1 MDKPKY
7 VFKKI
12 ITSAII
18 LTMLASVMTGCAGK
32 DKEPTVPKDTATTAS
47 QTSGTTTVIP
57 TPTSTTLTT
66 AGDPTSATTSATAPQ
81 SSASA
86 TVTKSSQTKQPTSTH
101 TMTTTP
107 ATKPTTK
114 PTTAP
119 TDDSDET
126 NSVEKV
132 TEVFPFSCDFPDTEV
147 KIEVYNDPKNG
158 KRLPY
163 RLYMPANYDPSKKYP
178 VLLVLHGAG
187 EMGNNNYLQ
196 LHNVKK
202 IFECNGD
209 IVSQGFVLCPQTDE
223 WWALGGSQLTG
234 KLGSVL
240 HLLEEV
246 QNTYSC
252 DADRIY
258 VTGLSMGGYATWDLL
273 ANYGHLFAAGMP
285 VCGGNNQIGNAA
297 AMKDIPLKIYH
308 SRDDDTLPF
317 SYSEDTYNAIVAAG
331 GKMAEFIAL
340 DGYNHNAWDY
350 AYADRDAFSWLYAQ
364 KKSTH
369 GIDSYEYVPYFTV
382 RDAKGNVV
390 VSDEDIKMMYYIGGY
405 NEKEEYV
412 LTLNIMLTNSGLDKL
427 KTAYAAAKNS
437 AFTVYWSTEKLYS
450 YTVSG
455 APNSNMLTM
464 VDIFNDE
471 TVTTFYETVNHSIE
485 LLQE

>member
-1 MDKPKY
+1 MTQKRTI
-7 VFKKI
+7 KKTI
-12 ITSAII
+12 AISVTI
-18 LTMLASVMTGCAGK
+18 LMLATLIVGCGSKKENSPSKDSVT
-32 DKEPTVPKDTATTAS
+32 TATQVTTTVTNDPTTTTENSTSTTAGDTTLGTTADTTLPSGATTTAPIPTAS
-47 QTSGTTTVIP
+47 QTKL
-57 TPTSTTLTT
+57 PTSTNT
-66 AGDPTSATTSATAPQ
+66 P
-81 SSASA
+81 
-86 TVTKSSQTKQPTSTH
+86 ST
-101 TMTTTP
+101 
-107 ATKPTTK
+107 TTK
-114 PTTAP
+114 PTPTVAP
-119 TDDSDET
+119 TT
-126 NSVEKV
+126 GNVESGPIEKI
-132 TEVFPFSCDFPDTEV
+132 TEVFDFNCSFPDTEV
-147 KIEVYNDPKNG
+147 KAEVYNDPHNG

-163 RLYMPANYDPSKKYP
+163 RLFFPANYDPSKKYP

-209 IVSQGFVLCPQTDE
+209 IVSQGFVLCPQTDV
-223 WWALGGSQLTG
+223 WWNLGGSKLTG

-252 DADRIY
+252 DSDRIY

-285 VCGGNNQIGNAA
+285 VCGGNNQIGNGA

-308 SRDDDTLPF
+308 SKDDDTLPF

-331 GKMAEFIAL
+331 GKMAEFIVL
-340 DGYNHNAWDY
+340 DGYKHNAWDY

-364 KKSTH
+364 KKSTY
-369 GIDSYEYVPYFTV
+369 GVDAYEYVPYFTIQ
-382 RDAKGNVV
+382 DAKGNVV
-390 VSDEDIKMMYYIGGY
+390 ISDEDIKMMYYIGGY

-412 LTLNIMLTNSGLDKL
+412 LTLNMMLTNSGFDKL
-427 KTAYAAAKNS
+427 EKAYKAAKNS
-437 AFTVYWSTEKLYS
+437 TFTVYWSTEKLYS
-450 YTVSG
+450 YTVTG
-455 APNSNMLTM
+455 APESNMLAM
-464 VDIFNDE
+464 VGIFNDE

>member
-1 MDKPKY
+1 MTQKRTI
-7 VFKKI
+7 KKTI
-12 ITSAII
+12 AISVTI
-18 LTMLASVMTGCAGK
+18 LMLATLIVGCGNKKEDSPSKDSVTTAAQV
-32 DKEPTVPKDTATTAS
+32 TTTATNDPTTTNENSTSTTAGDTTLGTTADTTLPSGATTSPPIPTAS
-47 QTSGTTTVIP
+47 QTKL
-57 TPTSTTLTT
+57 PTSTNT
-66 AGDPTSATTSATAPQ
+66 P
-81 SSASA
+81 
-86 TVTKSSQTKQPTSTH
+86 ST
-101 TMTTTP
+101 
-107 ATKPTTK
+107 TTK
-114 PTTAP
+114 PNPTVAP
-119 TDDSDET
+119 TT
-126 NSVEKV
+126 GNVESGPIEKI
-132 TEVFPFSCDFPDTEV
+132 TEVFDFNCSFPDTEV
-147 KIEVYNDPKNG
+147 KAEVYNDPHNG

-163 RLYMPANYDPSKKYP
+163 RLFFPANYDPSKKYP

-209 IVSQGFVLCPQTDE
+209 IVSQGFVLCPQTDV
-223 WWALGGSQLTG
+223 WWDLGGSKLTG

-252 DADRIY
+252 DSDRIY

-285 VCGGNNQIGNAA
+285 VCGGNNQIGNGA

-331 GKMAEFIAL
+331 GKMAEFIVL
-340 DGYNHNAWDY
+340 DGYKHNAWDY

-364 KKSTH
+364 KKSTY
-369 GIDSYEYVPYFTV
+369 GIDAYEYVPYFTIQ
-382 RDAKGNVV
+382 DAKGNVV
-390 VSDEDIKMMYYIGGY
+390 ISDEDIKMMYYIGGY

-412 LTLNIMLTNSGLDKL
+412 LTLNMMLTNSGFDKL
-427 KTAYAAAKNS
+427 EKAYKASKNS
-437 AFTVYWSTEKLYS
+437 TFTVYWSTEKLYS
-450 YTVSG
+450 YTVTG
-455 APNSNMLTM
+455 APESNMLAM
-464 VDIFNDE
+464 VGIFNDE

>member
-1 MDKPKY
+1 MTQ
-7 VFKKI
+7 KK
-12 ITSAII
+12 AIALLVTI
-18 LTMLASVMTGCAGK
+18 LMLASLVAGCSGRDKDSTAPKPSTTTAAQTTQTTADTPASTTTAEANASTTVGDTTTGTTA
-32 DKEPTVPKDTATTAS
+32 DSTSQSDATT
-47 QTSGTTTVIP
+47 
-57 TPTSTTLTT
+57 
-66 AGDPTSATTSATAPQ
+66 TAPIP
-81 SSASA
+81 S
-86 TVTKSSQTKQPTSTH
+86 TSQTKVPSATNAP
-101 TMTTTP
+101 TTT
-107 ATKPTTK
+107 KPN

-119 TDDSDET
+119 TT
-126 NSVEKV
+126 GNVESGPIEKI
-132 TEVFPFSCDFPDTEV
+132 TEVFDFNCSFPDTEV
-147 KIEVYNDPKNG
+147 KAEVYNDPHNG

-163 RLYMPANYDPSKKYP
+163 RLFFPANYDHSKKYP

-202 IFECNGD
+202 IVECNGD
-209 IVSQGFVLCPQTDE
+209 IVSQGFVLCPQTDV
-223 WWALGGSQLTG
+223 WWALGGSPLTG

-285 VCGGNNQIGNAA
+285 VCGGNNQVGNGA

-308 SRDDDTLPF
+308 SKDDDTLPF

-331 GKMAEFIAL
+331 GKMAEFIVL
-340 DGYNHNAWDY
+340 DGYKHNAWDY

-364 KKSTH
+364 KKSTY
-369 GIDSYEYVPYFTV
+369 GIDAYEYIPYFTIQ
-382 RDAKGNVV
+382 DAKGNVV
-390 VSDEDIKMMYYIGGY
+390 ISDEDIKMMYYIGGY
-405 NEKEEYV
+405 DEKEKYV
-412 LTLNIMLTNSGLDKL
+412 LTLNMMLTDSGFDKL
-427 KTAYAAAKNS
+427 KKAYKAAKNS
-437 AFTVYWSTEKLYS
+437 TFTVYWSAEKLYS
-450 YTVSG
+450 YTVTG
-455 APNSNMLTM
+455 APESNMLAM
-464 VDIFNDE
+464 VGIFNDE

>member
-1 MDKPKY
+1 MTQKRTI
-7 VFKKI
+7 KKI
-12 ITSAII
+12 IAISVTI
-18 LTMLASVMTGCAGK
+18 LMLATLIVGCGNKKEDSPSKDSVTTAAQVTTTTTNDPTTTTENSTSTTAG
-32 DKEPTVPKDTATTAS
+32 DTTLSSTADTTLPSGATTTAPIPTAS
-47 QTSGTTTVIP
+47 QTKL
-57 TPTSTTLTT
+57 PTSTNT
-66 AGDPTSATTSATAPQ
+66 P
-81 SSASA
+81 
-86 TVTKSSQTKQPTSTH
+86 ST
-101 TMTTTP
+101 
-107 ATKPTTK
+107 TTK
-114 PTTAP
+114 PNPTVAP
-119 TDDSDET
+119 TT
-126 NSVEKV
+126 GNVESGPIEKI
-132 TEVFPFSCDFPDTEV
+132 TEVFDFNCSFPDTEV
-147 KIEVYNDPKNG
+147 KAEVYNDPHNG

-163 RLYMPANYDPSKKYP
+163 RLFFPANYDPSKKYP

-209 IVSQGFVLCPQTDE
+209 IVSQGFVLCPQTDV
-223 WWALGGSQLTG
+223 WWNLGGSKLTG

-252 DADRIY
+252 DSDRIY

-331 GKMAEFIAL
+331 GKMAEFIVL
-340 DGYNHNAWDY
+340 DGYKHNAWDY

-364 KKSTH
+364 KKSTY
-369 GIDSYEYVPYFTV
+369 GVDAYEYVPYFTIQ
-382 RDAKGNVV
+382 DAKGNVV
-390 VSDEDIKMMYYIGGY
+390 ISDEDIKMMYYIGGY

-412 LTLNIMLTNSGLDKL
+412 LTLNMMLTNSGFDKL
-427 KTAYAAAKNS
+427 EKAYKAAKNS
-437 AFTVYWSTEKLYS
+437 TFTVYWSTEKLYS
-450 YTVSG
+450 YTVTG
-455 APNSNMLTM
+455 APESNMLAM
-464 VDIFNDE
+464 VGIFNDE

>member
-1 MDKPKY
+1 MDKQKHLL
-7 VFKKI
+7 KKI

-18 LTMLASVMTGCAGK
+18 LTMLASVMAGCSGK
-32 DKEPTVPKDTATTAS
+32 DKEPTLPKDAATTAS
-47 QTSGTTTVIP
+47 QITNTTTNAP
-57 TPTSTTLTT
+57 ATTTSTT
-66 AGDPTSATTSATAPQ
+66 AGDPTSETTSATTPQ

-86 TVTKSSQTKQPTSTH
+86 TVTKGSQTKLPTSAH
-101 TMTTTP
+101 TMTTTS

-132 TEVFPFSCDFPDTEV
+132 TEIFDFTCDFPDTEV

-187 EMGNNNYLQ
+187 EMGNNNSLQ

-308 SRDDDTLPF
+308 SKDDGTLPF

-331 GKMAEFIAL
+331 GKMAEFIVL

-364 KKSTH
+364 KKSTY

-382 RDAKGNVV
+382 RDSKGNVV
-390 VSDEDIKMMYYIGGY
+390 ISEEDVRMMYYIGGY
-405 NEKEEYV
+405 DENEKYV
-412 LTLNIMLTNSGLDKL
+412 ITLNMMLTDSGLSKL
-427 KTAYAAAKNS
+427 EKAYTGKSNT
-437 AFTVYWSTEKLYS
+437 FTVYWANEKLYT
-450 YTVSG
+450 YTASG
-455 APNSNMLTM
+455 APQSNIFAM
-464 VDIFNDE
+464 VGIFNDE
-471 TVTTFYETVNHSIE
+471 TVTKFYETVNWILE
-485 LLQE
+485 NRD